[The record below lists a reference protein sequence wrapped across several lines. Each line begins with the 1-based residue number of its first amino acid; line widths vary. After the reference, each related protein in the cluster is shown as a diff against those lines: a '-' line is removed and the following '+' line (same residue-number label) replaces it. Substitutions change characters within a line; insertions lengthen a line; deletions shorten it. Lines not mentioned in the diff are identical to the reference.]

1 MDPSAALNFDDLPD
15 IVPDLMPLFPVEALP
30 LEALPV
36 TAALWFTRLLVFFSR
51 HALIL
56 AFLGALI
63 ENTILLGFLL
73 PGGTVVA
80 LSAAG
85 GRASGMSL
93 PLLIFVSGVGMT
105 CGAVVD
111 YYLGKAGVH
120 QLLHRKW
127 AGKWGKKLARQLNNA
142 EPLLRRHGWWVML
155 FAHAFGHG
163 RSSLA
168 LAAGAS
174 NFPLKRFLIIEI
186 PAAMLWSALYAG
198 GGYLLAAQWQSLEF
212 TLRRMGWIGAAFVI
226 VGAIGYWF
234 WNKHQGKDD
243 PEQDEGGPALAPVAD
258 MPSTTVVTAVSNT
271 DGANGAP
278 GTVTPA
284 APADPSAVP
293 TKSGTETEKEPAEWQ
308 R

>member
-1 MDPSAALNFDDLPD
+1 MDPSNALNFEDLPAV
-15 IVPDLMPLFPVEALP
+15 VPDLMPLFPAEALP
-30 LEALPV
+30 IEALPV
-36 TAALWFTRLLVFFSR
+36 ITSVWLTRLLLFFMR
-51 HALIL
+51 HSLIL

-85 GRASGMSL
+85 GRASGTSL
-93 PLLIFVSGVGMT
+93 PLLILVSGTGMT

-120 QLLHRKW
+120 QLLHRRW

-174 NFPLKRFLIIEI
+174 HFPLRRFLVIEI

-212 TLRRMGWIGAAFVI
+212 TLRRVGWIGAAFVI
-226 VGAIGYWF
+226 IGGIGYWF
-234 WNKHQGKDD
+234 WNKHQSKDD
-243 PEQDEGGPALAPVAD
+243 PEEDEVAPTLIPAPD
-258 MPSTTVVTAVSNT
+258 EPGTTVSGT
-271 DGANGAP
+271 DGVNGASLVS
-278 GTVTPA
+278 GDGA
-284 APADPSAVP
+284 KRAPLRTTAGP
-293 TKSGTETEKEPAEWQ
+293 TTEKEPAEWQ